1 MVWTG
6 TWVAE
11 RLGVELIGDEAL
23 PALLGLALRRNP
35 KRAHLLVS
43 SVLGKHVPQRPSVVY
58 GSGLDLGRRVRA
70 LLGDEEAA
78 RAVVLGYAET
88 ATALGHA
95 VADGLGLAPYLHST
109 RRPVAGVARAGGFEE
124 SHSHATSHLLLPED
138 PKLLAGDGPLVLV
151 DDEFSTGNTVLNTV
165 RALHERY
172 PRDRYVVVALVDMRS
187 AADLGRLD
195 AFAAEIGAR
204 VDLISGAAGT
214 VRLPEGVL
222 EKGQAL
228 VAEHERVYEP
238 GAGSVPGSSTASS
251 RPAHVRVALDWPE
264 GLPDGARHGFT
275 PDQRHRLEAALPAM
289 AGRITEALR
298 VPANEAPRVP
308 SAEAPRVPADQAQ
321 SALTAEN
328 RHGLSAG
335 AQPGSAAEGR
345 YGLSAGA
352 QPGSAAEQRHGLVT
366 GAQPGSSGGELSG
379 GTAEEAHGSRSGPT
393 VDGRPATP
401 TPPPA
406 GPRVL
411 VLGFEE
417 LMYAPLRLGTALE
430 DAGHDVRYSTTTR
443 SPVLAVDDPGYAIR
457 TRLVFPAH
465 DDPADGPGERYAYNV
480 AGAGFDAV
488 VLVVDSTADTPAL
501 HAPDG
506 LLAQLAA
513 HIPRVVLAVVPS
525 YTPTASHYVPYD
537 ATPEA
542 TEATE
547 APERSSMLPEPL
559 RGPAFSSY
567 APEEVGW
574 LLQDLSDVELE
585 APTEEREEAI
595 QSGGAHYAESLPV
608 EYQPSDRYQELFH
621 AALETSAAR
630 IARAVGTVTETVL
643 AERER
648 PGHRPVLVSL
658 ARAGT
663 PVGVLMRRWAQARH
677 GLDLPHYA
685 VSIVR
690 GRGIDANA
698 LRWLAAHH
706 DPSDVVFVDGW
717 TGKGAITR
725 ELADAIKEF
734 EAAEGVTGFDPE
746 IAVLADPGSC
756 VRTYGT
762 REDFLIPSACLN
774 STVSGLISR
783 TVLRADLVGP
793 NDFHGGKFY
802 RELAGADVSDVFLD
816 AVAARFDEVGE
827 AVDADVKELLAADRT
842 PTWEGWTAVERI
854 SEEYGIHDV
863 NLVKPGVGETTRVLL
878 RRVPW
883 KILAKRGAEADL
895 AHVRLLAEQRG
906 VPVEEVDELP
916 YSCVGLIHPQYTRGA
931 TGADGKA
938 VVSQ

>member
-1 MVWTG
+1 MTRKENVDVVWSG

-11 RLGVELIGDEAL
+11 RLGVGLRGDEQL

-43 SVLGKHVPQRPSVVY
+43 NVLGKHVPQAPSVVY
-58 GSGLDLGRRVRA
+58 DAGHGLGERVRK

-78 RAVVLGYAET
+78 RSVVLGYAET
-88 ATALGHA
+88 ATGLGHS
-95 VADGLGLAPYLHST
+95 VADGVALAPYLHST
-109 RRPVAGVARAGGFEE
+109 RRPVDGVERAGGFEE

-138 PKLLAGDGPLVLV
+138 PDLLAGEGPLILV
-151 DDEFSTGNTVLNTV
+151 DDEFSTGNTVLNTI
-165 RALHERY
+165 RDLHERY
-172 PRDRYVVVALVDMRS
+172 PRDRYVIVALVDMR
-187 AADLGRLD
+187 AEQDRARLES
-195 AFAAEIGAR
+195 FATEIGAR
-204 VDLISGAAGT
+204 VDLVSLASGT
-214 VRLPEGVL
+214 VSLPEGVL

-228 VAEHERVYEP
+228 VAQYEP
-238 GAGSVPGSSTASS
+238 PTGEAPQTPKGPAGRV
-251 RPAHVRVALDWPE
+251 RRVELEWPAGV
-264 GLPDGARHGFT
+264 PDGGRHGFT
-275 PDQRHRLEAALPAM
+275 PEHRDRLDAEAPAM
-289 AGRITEALR
+289 AHRIAQALDL
-298 VPANEAPRVP
+298 P
-308 SAEAPRVPADQAQ
+308 SATAADDGAAARPR
-321 SALTAEN
+321 
-328 RHGLSAG
+328 
-335 AQPGSAAEGR
+335 
-345 YGLSAGA
+345 
-352 QPGSAAEQRHGLVT
+352 
-366 GAQPGSSGGELSG
+366 
-379 GTAEEAHGSRSGPT
+379 
-393 VDGRPATP
+393 
-401 TPPPA
+401 
-406 GPRVL
+406 PRIL

-430 DAGHDVRYSTTTR
+430 RIADADVRYSTTTR

-480 AGAGFDAV
+480 AGGGFDAV
-488 VLVVDSTADTPAL
+488 VAVVDSVADTPRL

-513 HIPRVVLAVVPS
+513 HTPHVVLAVVPS
-525 YTPTASHYVPYD
+525 YIPNTPN
-537 ATPEA
+537 TPH
-542 TEATE
+542 T
-547 APERSSMLPEPL
+547 PGRVSMLPEPL

-567 APEEVGW
+567 AADEVGW
-574 LLQDLSDVELE
+574 LLQDLSDAELE

-608 EYQPSDRYQELFH
+608 EYQPSAEYQQLFK
-621 AALETSAAR
+621 AALDTSAAR

-643 AERER
+643 AEVPLRR
-648 PGHRPVLVSL
+648 GRRGTDPHPRPVLVSL

-663 PVGVLMRRWAQARH
+663 PVGVLMRRWAQHRH
-677 GLDLPHYA
+677 GIDLPHYA

-698 LRWLAAHH
+698 LRWLQQHH
-706 DPSDVVFVDGW
+706 DPADVVFVDGW

-725 ELADAIKEF
+725 ELAAAVAEF
-734 EAAEGVTGFDPE
+734 EGFDPE
-746 IAVLADPGSC
+746 IAVLADPGGC

-783 TVLRADLVGP
+783 TVLRSDLVGP
-793 NDFHGGKFY
+793 DDFHGAKFY
-802 RELAGADVSDVFLD
+802 RELADADVSNHFLD
-816 AVAARFDEVGE
+816 TVAAHFDEVAV
-827 AVDADVKELLAADRT
+827 AVDAEVKGLLAADRA
-842 PTWEGWTAVERI
+842 PTWEGWAAVERI

-883 KILAKRGAEADL
+883 KILAKRGAGADL
-895 AHVRLLAEQRG
+895 DHVRLLAQHRG

-916 YSCVGLIHPQYTRGA
+916 YTCVGLIHPQYTRGA

-938 VVSQ
+938 VTTP

>member
-1 MVWTG
+1 MVWSG

-11 RLGVELIGDEAL
+11 RLGVELEGDERL
-23 PALLGLALRRNP
+23 PDMLGLALRRNP
-35 KRAHLLVS
+35 RRAHLLVS
-43 SVLGKHVPQRPSVVY
+43 NVLGKHVPQRPSVVH
-58 GSGLDLGRRVRA
+58 GSGHSLGVRVRE

-88 ATALGHA
+88 ATGLGHS
-95 VADGLGLAPYLHST
+95 VADGLGHAPYLHST
-109 RRPVAGVARAGGFEE
+109 RRPVDGVPSAGGFEE

-138 PKLLAGDGPLVLV
+138 PKLLAGEGTLVLV
-151 DDEFSTGNTVLNTV
+151 DDEFSTGNTVLNTI
-165 RALHERY
+165 RDLHARY
-172 PRDRYVVVALVDMRS
+172 PRERYVIVALVDMRS
-187 AADLGRLD
+187 AADLGRLA
-195 AFAAEIGAR
+195 AFAQEIGAR
-204 VDLISGAAGT
+204 VDLVTGAAGT
-214 VRLPEGVL
+214 VRLPDGVL

-228 VAEHERVYEP
+228 VAAYEAGHESAQ
-238 GAGSVPGSSTASS
+238 GAAQGTAPVRTATAFTAASTAST
-251 RPAHVRVALDWPE
+251 RVELGWPVDV
-264 GLPDGARHGFT
+264 PDGGRHGFRA
-275 PDQRHRLEAALPAM
+275 DHAAALD
-289 AGRITEALR
+289 EALPTMAAR
-298 VPANEAPRVP
+298 LDA
-308 SAEAPRVPADQAQ
+308 
-321 SALTAEN
+321 AL
-328 RHGLSAG
+328 GG
-335 AQPGSAAEGR
+335 AR
-345 YGLSAGA
+345 
-352 QPGSAAEQRHGLVT
+352 
-366 GAQPGSSGGELSG
+366 
-379 GTAEEAHGSRSGPT
+379 
-393 VDGRPATP
+393 
-401 TPPPA
+401 
-406 GPRVL
+406 RVL

-417 LMYAPLRLGTALE
+417 LMYAPLRLAVALE
-430 DAGHDVRYSTTTR
+430 DAGRDVAYSTTTR

-465 DDPADGPGERYAYNV
+465 DSPADGPGERYAYNV

-488 VLVVDSTADTPAL
+488 VAVVDSVADTPAL

-506 LLAQLAA
+506 LLAQLAG
-513 HIPRVVLAVVPS
+513 HIPRVLLAVVPS
-525 YTPTASHYVPYD
+525 YVPAPVPASVPASAPVRD
-537 ATPEA
+537 TRDVTVPQAPHA
-542 TEATE
+542 PQASE

-608 EYQPSDRYQELFH
+608 EYQPSPQYQELFH

-643 AERER
+643 AEKK
-648 PGHRPVLVSL
+648 GTPVLVSL

-690 GRGIDANA
+690 GRGIDTNA

-706 DPSDVVFVDGW
+706 DPADVVFVDGW

-725 ELADAIKEF
+725 ELADALRPF
-734 EAAEGVTGFDPE
+734 PGFDPE

-793 NDFHGGKFY
+793 DDFHGGKFY
-802 RELAGADVSDVFLD
+802 RELAGADVSGAFLD
-816 AVAARFDEVGE
+816 TVAAHYDEVAE
-827 AVDADVKELLAADRT
+827 DVDTAVKELLAADRT
-842 PTWEGWTAVERI
+842 PTWEGWAAVERI

-883 KILAKRGAEADL
+883 KILAKRGAGADL

-906 VPVEEVDELP
+906 VPVEEVDGLP
-916 YSCVGLIHPQYTRGA
+916 YTCVGLIHPQFTRGA
-931 TGADGKA
+931 TGADGKT